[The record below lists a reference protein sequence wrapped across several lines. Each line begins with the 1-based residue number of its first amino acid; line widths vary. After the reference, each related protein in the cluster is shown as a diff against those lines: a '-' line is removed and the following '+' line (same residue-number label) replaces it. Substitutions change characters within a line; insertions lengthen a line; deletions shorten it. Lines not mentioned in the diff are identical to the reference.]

1 MEVRESF
8 PLSFKSKLFPPSAAP
23 KLTAPLTFLLT
34 VQLLLTPLNFHK
46 WTVSTTASTI
56 HFLKPGLVFQ
66 CFKTH
71 HPFSPG
77 TRKGYIRS
85 HPHTST
91 NASQYHTHFLPS
103 NPTNWMCP
111 YQGVSILTTNHP
123 LPQVSCNLL
132 DVRELNRHLRM
143 GDCQTTGER
152 PWKEHRAPT
161 PSGSQPQSRA
171 LALQKHSAR
180 KANQPTQP
188 TRTHQH
194 KVVHGVLTTKM
205 EFLAPGFQGAM
216 GIRSLQLFRVQTDGR
231 SCLSPDKTLPFQ

>member
-123 LPQVSCNLL
+123 LAQVSCNLL

-143 GDCQTTGER
+143 GDCQTTGKRPLER
-152 PWKEHRAPT
+152 VQGSDSLREST
-161 PSGSQPQSRA
+161 PKQSLGTAETQR
-171 LALQKHSAR
+171 QKGEST
-180 KANQPTQP
+180 NTTNTDPPTQGGP
-188 TRTHQH
+188 W
-194 KVVHGVLTTKM
+194 
-205 EFLAPGFQGAM
+205 
-216 GIRSLQLFRVQTDGR
+216 GINN
-231 SCLSPDKTLPFQ
+231 